1 MPIALNCNNSY
12 TDNKGKQKKCGN
24 VEPYIDPKTEQV
36 FCPLC
41 GSEMAVTHFTKVTL
55 KNLKQFKAKSTET
68 FSVKCQK
75 CGKEAQPKLANNTIV
90 CPDCNKEH
98 SHLSEP
104 FKIMLKE
111 KLKTANK
118 DVS

>member
-1 MPIALNCNNSY
+1 MPVSLVCNNSY
-12 TDNKGKQKKCGN
+12 TDGKGRQRTCGQ
-24 VEPYIDPKTEQV
+24 VEPYIEPKTEKV

-41 GSEMAVTHFTKVTL
+41 NNEMTVTHFTKVTL